1 MKFMNDC
8 LFCKIIK
15 GEIPSY
21 TIYEDEL
28 VKVFLDINPSTNGDA
43 LLIPKK
49 HIVTIDDLDEE
60 LLLHLFEVTLKM
72 KKLMEEKLHIEGL
85 TICQNNGHGQ
95 DIKHFHIHLTPR
107 YLNDNVKHDFNKEVL
122 QDLAKIHEQ
131 LTK

>member
-1 MKFMNDC
+1 MDDC

-21 TIYEDEL
+21 TIYEDDL

-131 LTK
+131 LTH

>member
-72 KKLMEEKLHIEGL
+72 KKLMEEKLHIKGL